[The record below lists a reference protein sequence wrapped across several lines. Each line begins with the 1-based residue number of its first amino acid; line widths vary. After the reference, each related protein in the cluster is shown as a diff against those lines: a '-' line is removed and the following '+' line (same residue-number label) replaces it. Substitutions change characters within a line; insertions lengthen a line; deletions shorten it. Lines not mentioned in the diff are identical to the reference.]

1 MIKIFLFFILISTCA
16 WSKVNLELNLGL
28 NELKQGQIA
37 QGTLSVKS
45 TDGNTGLAGL
55 KGKTIGKSLYLLN
68 VSPFM
73 AKQGELTSDVKVIFA
88 QVPQSNSV
96 KETINNE
103 EITISWNNLN
113 VLPTEASKSFLF
125 GDFEIPSRLVVLPWI
140 GIIIGLGLLAL
151 IVVRVR
157 AMLNVKGGIKSR
169 RLRLKEEIIN
179 SANYDDVVLMWRQ
192 KSRYL
197 QEFPQLETHFKN
209 LETVLFKY
217 QFKAQRTEQEV
228 NAVMDAYQTFRSAVM
243 GDLNGI

>member
-1 MIKIFLFFILISTCA
+1 MIKIFIFSILISTCA

-28 NELKQGQIA
+28 DELKQGQIA
-37 QGTLSVKS
+37 QGSLSVKS

-55 KGKTIGKSLYLLN
+55 KGKTIGKSLYLLS

-73 AKQGELTSDVKVIFA
+73 AKQRELTSDVKVIFA

-96 KETINNE
+96 TETINNE
-103 EITISWNNLN
+103 EITISWGNLKII
-113 VLPTEASKSFLF
+113 PTEASKSFLF
-125 GDFEIPSRLVVLPWI
+125 GDFEVPSRMVVLPWI

-151 IVVRVR
+151 IIVRIR
-157 AMLNVKGGIKSR
+157 AMLNVKSGIKSR
-169 RLRLKEEIIN
+169 RLRLKEEITN
-179 SANYDDVVLMWRQ
+179 GTTYDDVVLMWRQ

-197 QEFPQLETHFKN
+197 QEFPQLDVHFKN

-217 QFKAQRTEQEV
+217 QFKSQRTEQEV
-228 NAVMDAYQTFRSAVM
+228 NAVMDAYQIFKSSVL